1 VQLVIADQAN
11 LMPHVATG
19 KLRALAVASAQRS
32 PNAPDLPTIAES
44 GLPGFNATA
53 WQGLVG
59 PAGMPPDVVKRL
71 NEAFNRAMAMPAVR
85 EKLLAGG
92 LDPVGGTPAEF
103 GRFIESEIAKWT
115 KIAKDVGA
123 KPE

>member
-1 VQLVIADQAN
+1 
-11 LMPHVATG
+11 
-19 KLRALAVASAQRS
+19 
-32 PNAPDLPTIAES
+32 LPTIAES